1 MAEAVILS
9 KQALIHRFGR
19 YNDDYKLAF
28 TATCFPVLCMY
39 LHNKL
44 YNNNH
49 RQTNK

>member
-9 KQALIHRFGR
+9 KQALIHLFCC
-19 YNDDYKLAF
+19 YNVDYKLAF
-28 TATCFPVLCMY
+28 TATCFTVLCMY

-49 RQTNK
+49 RQTTK